1 MPMNHSQIRLGVDP
15 IYSELAQEYAPN
27 EFTAGNALFP
37 HVQVKS
43 RSGKIP
49 MWGKEAFQIEDTERA
64 PGTVTRRTGVAY
76 SSTTFAL
83 IDHALNSPVA
93 VEDMEEA
100 QDVPGVDLVMP
111 AVNITQSKILLSLE
125 KEKADLSTN
134 AALYPAAHTVT
145 LAGGA
150 QWSDYVNSDPAA
162 DVETAINAIEDAEG
176 VKPNVVVMSSLV
188 ARKLKHHT
196 KVLDYIR
203 GIGVNI
209 TKITAAQLADYLDVD
224 EVVITSA
231 HYTDASGNNQYFWGK
246 DVVLAYVNKN
256 PKSNKVRSYGYT
268 YQKNG
273 YPFVKKGWFDEN
285 SDSWIYG
292 TKDCRK
298 PFMTAVSCGYLI
310 KSAIA

>member
-1 MPMNHSQIRLGVDP
+1 MPMNQAQIRMGVDP
-15 IYSELAQEYAPN
+15 LLSALAQEYAPN
-27 EFTAGNALFP
+27 EYNAGNALFP
-37 HVQVKS
+37 HVPVKS

-64 PGTVTRRTGVAY
+64 PGTVTKRTGIAY
-76 SSTTFAL
+76 SSQTFGL
-83 IDHALNSPVA
+83 IDHALNAPVA

-100 QDVPGVDLVMP
+100 EAVPSIDLAEP
-111 AVNITQSKILLSLE
+111 SINITQDKILLSLE

-134 AALYPAAHTVT
+134 AALYPASNTIT

-150 QWSDYVNSDPAA
+150 QWSDYVNSDPAG

-176 VKPNVVVMSSLV
+176 VVPNVCVMSTLV
-188 ARKLKHHT
+188 ARKLRKHT
-196 KVLDYIR
+196 KVIDYIK
-203 GIGVNI
+203 GIGMNI
-209 TKITAAQLADYLDVD
+209 TKVTNAQLADYLGVD
-224 EVVITSA
+224 EVVITKA
-231 HYTDASGNNQYFWGK
+231 HYTDTAGNNQYFWGK

-268 YQKNG
+268 YQKTG
-273 YPFVKKGWFDEN
+273 YPFVKKPWFDN
-285 SDSWIYG
+285 DSDSFIYG

-298 PFMTAVSCGYLI
+298 PFLTAVSCGYLI